1 MGKATRQKSVEITT
15 PPLHLPDANSTAED
29 VLNKALEFCARK
41 MRLQGPQMT
50 IDRLQQGD
58 HNVCEYCQYSI
69 AEQVGAALGAL
80 DENVKAVYL
89 FEYEATPEDVAFS
102 ETSGPPLVHLLVWAH
117 RKTEALKSL
126 ASMLDRALATS
137 YAQLIGPS
145 QLQHLLD
152 VQVIDD
158 EDAEHR
164 IGYAALLHSL
174 HHRPLKVWEH

>member
-1 MGKATRQKSVEITT
+1 MGKVTRQQSVEITT
-15 PPLHLPDANSTAED
+15 PPLHLPNATSTAED

-41 MRLQGPQMT
+41 MRLQGSQMA
-50 IDRLQQGD
+50 IERLQQGD

-69 AEQVGAALGAL
+69 AEQVATALGAL
-80 DENVKAVYL
+80 DENIKVVYL
-89 FEYEATPEDVAFS
+89 FEYEATPEDVVFS

-126 ASMLDRALATS
+126 VSMLDRALATS
-137 YAQLIGPS
+137 YAELIGPS

-152 VQVIDD
+152 VQIIDD
-158 EDAEHR
+158 EDAAHR
-164 IGYAALLHSL
+164 VGYAALLYSL